1 MAKSYLKEVYS
12 GDTNDSRELYAS
24 WAATY
29 DEEVQKNGYV
39 TPKRIANAL
48 KDVVTDQSDFI
59 LDYGCGTGLS
69 GFALQA
75 VGFENINGLDV
86 SQEMVSLAEKKSI
99 YKNLKVFDPF
109 TEIPVY
115 PYQYK
120 IITAIGVIGAGAAP
134 LQVFD
139 SLFTLLPQNG
149 LFAFSFND
157 HTLNDPSYEKKVES
171 CLSKGHATMLHK
183 SYGDHLPKA
192 NLKSNIYILKK
203 L

>member
-1 MAKSYLKEVYS
+1 MAKSFLKDIYS

-29 DEEVQKNGYV
+29 DDEVQKNGYV
-39 TPKRIANAL
+39 TPQRIANAL

-69 GFALQA
+69 GYALQA
-75 VGFENINGLDV
+75 AGFENIDGLDV
-86 SQEMVSLAEKKSI
+86 SKEMVMLAEEKSI
-99 YKNLKVFDPF
+99 YKNLKVFDPS
-109 TEIPVY
+109 TEIPIHSNK
-115 PYQYK
+115 YK

-139 SLFTLLPQNG
+139 SLFALLPQNG

-157 HTLNDPSYEKKVES
+157 HTLNDPNYEKKVKQ
-171 CLSKGHATMLHK
+171 CLDSGHASILHK
-183 SYGDHLPKA
+183 SYGSHLPKA
-192 NLKSNIYILKK
+192 NLNSNIYILKK

>member
-12 GDTNDSRELYAS
+12 GDLNDSRELYAS

-29 DEEVQKNGYV
+29 DKEVQKNGYV

-109 TEIPVY
+109 TEIPVQ
-115 PYQYK
+115 PDQYK

-171 CLSKGHATMLHK
+171 CLSKGHAKMLHK

>member
-1 MAKSYLKEVYS
+1 MAKSFLKDIYS

-29 DEEVQKNGYV
+29 DDEVQKNGYV
-39 TPKRIANAL
+39 TPKRIATAL

-69 GFALQA
+69 GYALQS
-75 VGFENINGLDV
+75 VGFENIDGLDV
-86 SQEMVSLAEKKSI
+86 SKEMVMLAEEKSI
-99 YKNLKVFDPF
+99 YKNLKVFDPS
-109 TEIPVY
+109 TEIPIHSN
-115 PYQYK
+115 QYK

-139 SLFTLLPQNG
+139 SLFALLPQNG

-157 HTLNDPSYEKKVES
+157 HTLSDPIYEQKVNN
-171 CLSKGHATMLHK
+171 CLSGGCAIILHK
-183 SYGDHLPKA
+183 SYGNHLPKA
-192 NLKSNIYILKK
+192 KLKSNIYILKK

>member
-1 MAKSYLKEVYS
+1 MTKNYLNEVYS

-39 TPKRIANAL
+39 TPKRIARAL
-48 KDVVTDQSDFI
+48 KEVVADQSDFI

-69 GFALQA
+69 GYALQA
-75 VGFENINGLDV
+75 AGFENIDGLDV
-86 SQEMVSLAEKKSI
+86 SKEMVTLAEEKSI
-99 YKNLKVFDPF
+99 YRNLKVFDPS
-109 TEIPVY
+109 TEIPIY
-115 PYQYK
+115 SNQYK

-139 SLFTLLPQNG
+139 GLFTLLPQNG

-157 HTLNDPSYEKKVES
+157 HTLNDPNYEKKVDY
-171 CLSKGHATMLHK
+171 CLSSGRAIMLHK
-183 SYGDHLPKA
+183 SYGNHLPKA
-192 NLKSNIYILKK
+192 KLKSNIYILKK

>member
-1 MAKSYLKEVYS
+1 MAKSYLKDVYS
-12 GDTNDSRELYAS
+12 GGTNDSRALYAS

-29 DEEVQKNGYV
+29 DKEVQKNGYV

-69 GFALQA
+69 GSALQA
-75 VGFENINGLDV
+75 VGFENIDGLDV
-86 SQEMVSLAEKKSI
+86 SQEMVRLAEKKSI

-109 TEIPVY
+109 TEIPVH
-115 PYQYK
+115 PGQYK

-139 SLFTLLPQNG
+139 SLFALLPQNG

-157 HTLNDPSYEKKVES
+157 HTLNDLNYEQKVDNY
-171 CLSKGHATMLHK
+171 LSSGRAIMLHK
-183 SYGDHLPKA
+183 SYGNHLPRAK
-192 NLKSNIYILKK
+192 LKSNIYILKK

>member
-12 GDTNDSRELYAS
+12 GDLNDSRELYAS

-29 DEEVQKNGYV
+29 DKEVQKNGYE

-48 KDVVTDQSDFI
+48 KDVVSDQSDFI

-86 SQEMVSLAEKKSI
+86 SQELVSLAEKKSI

-115 PYQYK
+115 PDQYK

-134 LQVFD
+134 LKTFD
-139 SLFTLLPQNG
+139 RLFALLPPDG

-157 HTLNDPSYEKKVES
+157 HTLNDPKYEKKVKQ
-171 CLSKGHATMLHK
+171 CLDSGHASILHK
-183 SYGDHLPKA
+183 SYGSHLPKA
-192 NLKSNIYILKK
+192 NLNSNIYILKK

>member
-1 MAKSYLKEVYS
+1 MAKGYLKDVYS
-12 GDTNDSRELYAS
+12 HDTNDSRDLYAS

-29 DEEVQKNGYV
+29 DEEVKKNGYA

-48 KDVVTDQSDFI
+48 KNVVTDQSDFI

-69 GFALQA
+69 GYALQA
-75 VGFENINGLDV
+75 AGFENIDGLDV
-86 SQEMVSLAEKKSI
+86 SQEMVMRAKKKSI
-99 YKNLKVFDPF
+99 YRNLKVFDPS
-109 TEIPVY
+109 TGIPVHY
-115 PYQYK
+115 NQYK

-139 SLFTLLPQNG
+139 GLFASLPQNG

-157 HTLNDPSYEKKVES
+157 HTLKDPSYEEKVKS
-171 CLSKGHATMLHK
+171 CLSKGHAKMLHK
-183 SYGDHLPKA
+183 SYGSHLPKA
-192 NLKSNIYILKK
+192 NLKSNIYILEK

>member
-12 GDTNDSRELYAS
+12 GDLNDSRELYAS

-29 DEEVQKNGYV
+29 DKEVQKNGYV

-48 KDVVTDQSDFI
+48 KDIVTDQSDFI

-109 TEIPVY
+109 TEIPVQ
-115 PYQYK
+115 PDQYK

>member
-1 MAKSYLKEVYS
+1 MAKSYLNEVYS
-12 GDTNDSRELYAS
+12 GDTDDSRELYAS

-29 DEEVQKNGYV
+29 DKEVQKNGYV

-109 TEIPVY
+109 TEIPVQ
-115 PYQYK
+115 PDQYK

-157 HTLNDPSYEKKVES
+157 HTLNDPSYEKKVKS
-171 CLSKGHATMLHK
+171 CLSQGYATMLHK

>member
-1 MAKSYLKEVYS
+1 MAKSYLNDVYD
-12 GDTNDSRELYAS
+12 GGTNDSRELYAS
-24 WAATY
+24 WASTY
-29 DEEVQKNGYV
+29 DNEVQKNGYV
-39 TPKRIANAL
+39 TPERVAKAL
-48 KDVVTDQSDFI
+48 KDIVTNQSEVI

-75 VGFENINGLDV
+75 VGFTNIDGLDV

-99 YKNLKVFDPF
+99 YKKLTVFDPS
-109 TEIPVY
+109 TKIPVHAD
-115 PYQYK
+115 QYK

-134 LQVFD
+134 LEVFD
-139 SLFTLLPQNG
+139 NLFSLLPPSG

-157 HTLNDPSYEKKVES
+157 HTLSDPNYEGKVKQ
-171 CLSKGHATMLHK
+171 CLSSGQAIILHK
-183 SYGDHLPKA
+183 SYGNHLPKA

>member
-1 MAKSYLKEVYS
+1 MAKSFLKHVYS

-29 DEEVQKNGYV
+29 DDEVQKNGYV

-69 GFALQA
+69 GYALQS
-75 VGFENINGLDV
+75 VGFENIDGLDV
-86 SQEMVSLAEKKSI
+86 SKEMVMLAEEKSI
-99 YKNLKVFDPF
+99 YRNLKVFDPS
-109 TEIPVY
+109 TEIPIHSHK
-115 PYQYK
+115 YK

-139 SLFTLLPQNG
+139 SLFALLPQNG

-157 HTLNDPSYEKKVES
+157 HTLNDPNYEQKVDNY
-171 CLSKGHATMLHK
+171 LSSGRAIMLHK
-183 SYGDHLPKA
+183 SYGNHLPKA
-192 NLKSNIYILKK
+192 KLKSNIYILKK

>member
-12 GDTNDSRELYAS
+12 GDLNDSRELYAS

-29 DEEVQKNGYV
+29 DKEVQKNGYV

-99 YKNLKVFDPF
+99 YKNLKVFDPC

-115 PYQYK
+115 PDQYK

>member
-29 DEEVQKNGYV
+29 DKEVQKNGYV

-115 PYQYK
+115 PDQYK

>member
-12 GDTNDSRELYAS
+12 GDTNDSREFYAS

-29 DEEVQKNGYV
+29 DKEVQKNGYV

-59 LDYGCGTGLS
+59 LDYGCGTSLS

-109 TEIPVY
+109 TEIPVQ
-115 PYQYK
+115 PDQYK

-134 LQVFD
+134 LQFFD

>member
-29 DEEVQKNGYV
+29 DKEVQKNGYV

-48 KDVVTDQSDFI
+48 KDVVTEQSDFI

-109 TEIPVY
+109 TEIPVQ
-115 PYQYK
+115 PDQYK

>member
-1 MAKSYLKEVYS
+1 MAKSFLKDIYS

-29 DEEVQKNGYV
+29 DKEVQKNGYV

-69 GFALQA
+69 GYALQA
-75 VGFENINGLDV
+75 VGFENIDGLDV
-86 SQEMVSLAEKKSI
+86 SKEMVMLAEEKSI
-99 YKNLKVFDPF
+99 YKNLKVFDPS

-115 PYQYK
+115 FNQYK

-139 SLFTLLPQNG
+139 SLFALLPQNG

-157 HTLNDPSYEKKVES
+157 HTLNDPNYEKKVEKY
-171 CLSKGHATMLHK
+171 LSSGYATILHK
-183 SYGDHLPKA
+183 SYGNHLPKA

>member
-48 KDVVTDQSDFI
+48 KDIVTDQSDFI

-69 GFALQA
+69 GYALQA
-75 VGFENINGLDV
+75 AGFKNIDGLDV
-86 SQEMVSLAEKKSI
+86 SKEMVMLAEEKSI
-99 YKNLKVFDPF
+99 YRNLKVFDPS
-109 TEIPVY
+109 TKIPIHSD
-115 PYQYK
+115 QYK

-139 SLFTLLPQNG
+139 SLFALLPQNG

-157 HTLNDPSYEKKVES
+157 HTLNDPNYEKKVDN
-171 CLSKGHATMLHK
+171 CLSSGRAIMLHK
-183 SYGDHLPKA
+183 SYGNHLPKA

>member
-29 DEEVQKNGYV
+29 DKEVQKNGYV

-48 KDVVTDQSDFI
+48 KDVVTHQSDFI

-115 PYQYK
+115 PDQYK

-149 LFAFSFND
+149 LLAFSFND
-157 HTLNDPSYEKKVES
+157 HTLNDPSYEKKVQS
-171 CLSKGHATMLHK
+171 YLSQGHATMLHK

>member
-1 MAKSYLKEVYS
+1 MAKNYLKDVYV
-12 GDTNDSRELYAS
+12 GGTDDSRELYAS

-29 DEEVQKNGYV
+29 DKEVQENGYV
-39 TPKRIANAL
+39 TPQRVANAL
-48 KDVVTDQSDFI
+48 KEVVRDQSEHI

-69 GFALQA
+69 GSALQA
-75 VGFENINGLDV
+75 VGFENIDGLDV
-86 SQEMVSLAEKKSI
+86 SHEMVILAEKKSI
-99 YKNLKVFDPF
+99 YKDLSVFDPSN
-109 TEIPVY
+109 EIPVY
-115 PYQYK
+115 PDQYK

-139 SLFTLLPQNG
+139 SLFSLLPQNG
-149 LFAFSFND
+149 LLAFSFND
-157 HTLNDPSYEKKVES
+157 HTLNDPSYEKKVKS
-171 CLSKGHATMLHK
+171 CLSQGHATMLHK

>member
-29 DEEVQKNGYV
+29 DKEVQKNGYV

-115 PYQYK
+115 PDQYK

-149 LFAFSFND
+149 LLAFSFND
-157 HTLNDPSYEKKVES
+157 HTLNDPSYEKKVQS
-171 CLSKGHATMLHK
+171 YLSQGHATMLHK